1 MSTLF
6 YVLLILAPA
15 AILATAYAIIKK
27 RNQGRSIKRSV
38 AVNLA
43 TFAVLTVLIAALSVS
58 VFAADDNTASAADA
72 SAATTAT
79 ETVDKFDVLVN
90 VRGGGFTGQA
100 GAVRHGISRALLQA
114 DADYRPVLKKAGFL
128 TRDPR
133 MKERK
138 KYGLKAARRAPQ
150 FSKR

>member
-58 VFAADDNTASAADA
+58 VFATP
-72 SAATTAT
+72 
-79 ETVDKFDVLVN
+79 
-90 VRGGGFTGQA
+90 
-100 GAVRHGISRALLQA
+100 LLQ
-114 DADYRPVLKKAGFL
+114 PQQ
-128 TRDPR
+128 PR
-133 MKERK
+133 LLIIQRVWDFW
-138 KYGLKAARRAPQ
+138 LQAL
-150 FSKR
+150 

>member
-58 VFAADDNTASAADA
+58 VFAADDNTAWLP
-72 SAATTAT
+72 TP
-79 ETVDKFDVLVN
+79 
-90 VRGGGFTGQA
+90 
-100 GAVRHGISRALLQA
+100 LLQ
-114 DADYRPVLKKAGFL
+114 PQQ
-128 TRDPR
+128 PR
-133 MKERK
+133 LLIIQRVWDFW
-138 KYGLKAARRAPQ
+138 LQAL
-150 FSKR
+150 

>member
-79 ETVDKFDVLVN
+79 ETVDNSKGMGLLAAGLV
-90 VRGGGFTGQA
+90 TGLA
-100 GAVRHGISRALLQA
+100 GIGAVLPLPQA
-114 DADYRPVLKKAGFL
+114 H
-128 TRDPR
+128 
-133 MKERK
+133 
-138 KYGLKAARRAPQ
+138 PQ
-150 FSKR
+150 Q

>member
-43 TFAVLTVLIAALSVS
+43 TFAVPTVLIAAL
-58 VFAADDNTASAADA
+58 
-72 SAATTAT
+72 
-79 ETVDKFDVLVN
+79 
-90 VRGGGFTGQA
+90 
-100 GAVRHGISRALLQA
+100 
-114 DADYRPVLKKAGFL
+114 
-128 TRDPR
+128 
-133 MKERK
+133 
-138 KYGLKAARRAPQ
+138 
-150 FSKR
+150 